1 MRLCQLVIAG
11 VVASGCAVKVEAD
24 AGPPTTAT
32 LEGEVCFKP
41 VDPTA
46 FQTKLI
52 IVFDMSGAS
61 CVIDPPGAQ
70 SSPGLCETLPVP
82 PGVTVPARVLALQA
96 LLDSLANR
104 PDVQVSLVPFETNVK
119 GAWPFFGVGQRF
131 ARPDATL
138 RTRVSN
144 MQAELGNLGDL
155 EGALQFVR
163 ALVENDVQA
172 LEQTNPEAVPL
183 TSYQVLLVS
192 NGPPRPRCATNDVS
206 SNWADDTHLDGVWP
220 DTDPTLCN
228 VFDPNNPDAV
238 TGFVAGTSRNQTSDL
253 VAIAD
258 DLVAF
263 SQRHHLGRLGFQGI
277 LELNGDA
284 LTACGA
290 PCLNLFGQKFRRD
303 GAGLTPVTQGVLPT
317 FLEAEASALMTSL
330 ADHFHG
336 QVRSFSNAAVRQ
348 TTFADTDLSGLA
360 SPTVSKQ
367 LVVRPLR
374 ATPLQG
380 AWVAD
385 RDGDGL
391 ADTAELAVGTNPD
404 VADTDGDG
412 FDDGFE
418 VLHANQFFDP
428 KTLDARGCDPMAP
441 MTLGCVVRDIDGDG
455 LSQFAE
461 TFLGTRATLVDSDLD
476 GFPDGLEA
484 HFGLDPT
491 VGLGAEDSDGDG
503 VGDADEL
510 LRGSDPLV
518 VDHFLPGLTVTR
530 GEAFTRADGSTCQ
543 PFRATDLPMVDVAA
557 QSSGA
562 IATGSSAFEVWS
574 GAEPS
579 QTHSF
584 GEWSKGCVWAR
595 RDTTV
600 SPPLLVPADLVVHL
614 EPTDMLAPIAHRGTA
629 TCVDL
634 GVTTP

>member
-104 PDVQVSLVPFETNVK
+104 PDVKVALVPYETNVK
-119 GAWPFFGVGQRF
+119 GVWPFFGIGGAF
-131 ARPDATL
+131 ARPDASL
-138 RTRVSN
+138 RARVST

-155 EGALQFVR
+155 EGALRV
-163 ALVENDVQA
+163 ATSLIESDVVQT
-172 LEQTNPEAVPL
+172 EQSNPELLPL

-238 TGFVAGTSRNQTSDL
+238 IGFVAGTSRNQTSDL

-263 SQRHHLGRLGFQGI
+263 SQRHRLGRLGFQGI

-284 LTACGA
+284 LSACGA

-303 GAGLTPVTQGVLPT
+303 GTGLTPVTQGVLPT

-360 SPTVSKQ
+360 SAPVSKQ
-367 LVVRPLR
+367 LVVWPAR
-374 ATPLQG
+374 ATPVQG
-380 AWVAD
+380 AWLAD

-391 ADTAELAVGTNPD
+391 ADTAELAAGTNPD

-418 VLHANQFFDP
+418 VLRANQFFDP
-428 KTLDARGCDPMAP
+428 KTRDARGCDPMGP
-441 MTLGCVVRDIDGDG
+441 MTLGCSVRDTDGDG

-461 TFLGTRATLVDSDLD
+461 AFLGTRVTMVDSDLD

-484 HFGLDPT
+484 RFGLDPT
-491 VGLGAEDSDGDG
+491 VGMGGEDSDQDG
-503 VGDADEL
+503 VSDADEL
-510 LRGSDPLV
+510 LHGSDPLV
-518 VDHFLPGLTVTR
+518 VDLSLSRLSVVR
-530 GEAFTRADGSTCQ
+530 GEPFTRADGKVCQ
-543 PFRATDLPMVDVAA
+543 PFRATDLPMVDVVA
-557 QSSGA
+557 QASGR
-562 IATGSSAFEVWS
+562 IASGSSLFEVWS
-574 GAEPS
+574 VAEPAKA
-579 QTHSF
+579 HSF
-584 GEWSKGCVWAR
+584 GEWTKGCVWAR
-595 RDTTV
+595 RDTSV
-600 SPPLLVPADLVVHL
+600 SPPLLAPADLTVRL
-614 EPTDMLAPIAHRGTA
+614 DPTDMLLPTEHQGTGK
-629 TCVDL
+629 CVDL